1 MPILEWS
8 ATYVLGVPDMDRIHE
23 QFIHAVNT
31 AAAASDA
38 DFLGLYQA
46 LLDHT
51 VDHFEQER
59 QWMLQLGFAA
69 DHCHI
74 GEHER
79 VLKVLRAVFEKIQE
93 TGDMALGRRVLGEM
107 APWFDQHASIMDGPL
122 SHYLKEGQY
131 SQESGC
137 GCGPVA
143 TENGL

>member
-1 MPILEWS
+1 MAILEWS
-8 ATYVLGVPDMDRIHE
+8 ATYVLGVPDMDRTHE
-23 QFIHAVNT
+23 EFIAAVN
-31 AAAASDA
+31 AVEAASDET
-38 DFLGLYQA
+38 FLTVYQA

-51 VDHFEQER
+51 VEHFERER

-79 VLKVLRAVFEKIQE
+79 VLKVLRAVHAKVQE
-93 TGDMALGRRVLGEM
+93 SGDFSLGRRVVAEM
-107 APWFDQHASIMDGPL
+107 GPWFDQHASVMDAPL

-131 SQESGC
+131 SPETGC

-143 TENGL
+143 EA